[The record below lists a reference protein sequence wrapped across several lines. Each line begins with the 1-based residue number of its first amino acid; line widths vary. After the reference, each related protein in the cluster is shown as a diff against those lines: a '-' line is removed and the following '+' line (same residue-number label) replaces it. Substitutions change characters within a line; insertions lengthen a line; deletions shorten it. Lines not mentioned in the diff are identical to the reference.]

1 MKSKGRVLGAFVV
14 AGCLASLGGSG
25 PVRTVETWASALL
38 LPLDGALGRLR
49 PAAEGGEALEV
60 LREPA
65 KRAWDGW
72 CQAVLGEAVAAAPGH
87 EALLV
92 PVVARRDAEHELD
105 LAVPPGAVH
114 EGAIVTHRGAL
125 LGLVSGLSE
134 DGALATVAL
143 LGHHASRPLAA
154 EWALGDP
161 GKGVQFLLAPG
172 GRDRE
177 GWCLRVEA
185 RSSSA
190 LPPPDQ
196 LVHTRDVS
204 ALGDT
209 LPAGLIVGRMLG
221 GSAEAPGG
229 GHWYDAAETLRVQPL
244 LDGSAQA
251 VVTVEVLP
259 GAELPLRR
267 AETRLLGSCRTG
279 PSARLAAGT
288 GAGLRVGD
296 WVCQAGL
303 FVGRVVTVTPFS
315 AVVDA
320 REPDSPL
327 LVVAPDGT
335 AVAAGTARASWP
347 AGWEP
352 RPGDLVA
359 TGHVGAGGLV
369 VGTVAELDDEG
380 FTIARLRPDPRQAV
394 TVVGP

>member
-1 MKSKGRVLGAFVV
+1 MKSKGRMLGAIVV

-25 PVRTVETWASALL
+25 PVRSLEAWASALL
-38 LPLDGALGRLR
+38 LPLDGTLVRLR
-49 PAAEGGEALEV
+49 PAVDGEPVEV

-65 KRAWDGW
+65 KRAWERW
-72 CQAVLGEAVAAAPGH
+72 CVAVLGEAPASAPGR

-92 PVVARRDAEHELD
+92 PVVSRREARHELD
-105 LAVPPGAVH
+105 LAVPPGAVR
-114 EGAIVTHRGAL
+114 EGAVVTHRGAL
-125 LGLVSGLSE
+125 LGLVAGLSE

-143 LGHHASRPLAA
+143 LGHHSARPLAA
-154 EWALGDP
+154 EWDLGDP

-172 GRDRE
+172 GSDE
-177 GWCLRVEA
+177 GRWSLKVEA

-196 LVHTRDVS
+196 LVRTRDVS
-204 ALGDT
+204 ALGDE
-209 LPAGLIVGRMLG
+209 LPAGLLVGRMQG

-244 LDGSAQA
+244 LDGASQA
-251 VVTVEVLP
+251 VVTVEVEP

-267 AETRLLGSCRTG
+267 AETRLLGSCRPG
-279 PSARLAAGT
+279 PSARLAAGSR
-288 GAGLRVGD
+288 AGLAPGD

-303 FVGRVVTVTPFS
+303 FVGRVQTVTLLS
-315 AVVDA
+315 AVVDC
-320 REPDSPL
+320 RPPDSPL

-347 AGWEP
+347 PSWEP

-369 VGTVAELDDEG
+369 VGTVDALDDEG
-380 FTIARLRPDPRQAV
+380 FTIARLAPDPRQAV